1 MDVVEGDRDVFI
13 QKYASDF
20 IADFDRSLGPFL
32 RKPNGQLRRRVRSRE
47 TSRLI
52 SQVLEHFQELPQL
65 LDPHLPRWL
74 PVLASAYLQCLQDR
88 KRSSKLS
95 TRSQLLYPLPN
106 AICRIIYTFCKIRGE
121 KVIVRFLN
129 VETRY
134 LELLLQ
140 AIEDSERETDTTL
153 KTEFVS
159 SWTWH
164 ERYVVL
170 IWLSQLFFAP
180 FDLST
185 ISSGDADEFEP
196 PSLPGF
202 QWPPQVPRITLRV
215 IPLATRFLA
224 SPGKERDGAKALLVR
239 LAMRRDMQ
247 EMGILSALVHWA
259 LSTLKSMPDATAL
272 SSYYFIGSLS
282 FLAGVLRAAEDTSIM
297 DQHLSAIFYVVQAI
311 PSEENDI
318 YKVINGS
325 AFARKMMIKVTRS
338 IIAIILRKSRQNMSD
353 TEMIETTIGYL
364 LERLADN
371 DTPVRFAASKA
382 LSIITL
388 KLDPD
393 MASQVIEAVIESLNR
408 NVLWVKDNS
417 NPKAVMVRDLTSVDP
432 LEWHGLMLT
441 LSHLLYR
448 RSPPPENLSDIIHA
462 LLIGLSFEKR
472 SPSGGSIGTN
482 VRDASCFGIWAL
494 ARRYTTA
501 ELLKVETQSVLVARG
516 HDPSASILQVIATE
530 LVVTASLDPAGNIR
544 RGSSAALQ
552 ELIGRHP
559 DTVETGISVVQTVDY
574 HAVAL
579 RSRAIHEVA
588 LRATRLSHHYGR
600 ALLEAKLGW
609 RGIGD
614 MDASARRVVAASFG
628 TLAAELARTSQ
639 GNPLDSLA
647 FWAELLLSRI
657 QHLQVRQVEERH
669 GLLLS
674 LAAVFDS
681 IPTFLEEEPLKEQI
695 GRLPISRMQDSLKT
709 ILQESKDTKF
719 RKPELV
725 AEANSALIVSATPIL
740 LLSLSDYEQQVSQ
753 LRTFIQP
760 GSTIIDE
767 TNRHLLMKSLDFVDL
782 ARTYKLDLFGDL
794 LAIIEICV
802 NDWLDRNE
810 AEVIRTSS
818 EAALVLLLL
827 SKSTRR
833 DQIIQDWSEKVCVP
847 RTPRKRHGDG
857 YFHALTRSQPILAFL
872 NTTGNGETKQLSVSE
887 VLGERWANDRDIET
901 HVAIM
906 QSLIDKTVL
915 GLESAAFVVLISE
928 GLDDYTT
935 NARGDIGSLVRLE
948 AIRATKTLWQS
959 QEDNKELV
967 IRLFPQILRLA
978 SEKLDRVRAEAKS
991 TLATIIQPNDS
1002 ERFQHLSFTSKV
1014 YFDFLFTLRDTTRLS
1029 IDAGDSILD
1038 IEGCTSGLLAGLVTS
1053 ADTGNEDLVVETRA
1067 ALAELCET
1075 SDEGLRQVCSS
1086 LLYNLKLYAGQD
1098 RVLVPT
1104 LEVIAYLFH
1113 VGLLQRCCDASSLAG
1128 AGSANAVSGSNY
1140 YLNLK
1145 QLCLLVQKA
1154 AYKTGNVR
1162 KLEAC
1167 IKVYG
1172 AIAAAKNGAR
1182 TETPI
1187 TRTTTMITSK
1197 TNTIDG
1203 IGGSNDNVDIAGR
1216 VDAAKTQGPGL
1227 VLARERQEGVAEARK
1242 RLGALLLHPWPRVRS
1257 LVVDELWNLFSTELS
1272 GDGESGGDYT
1282 AKGAEEQDRK
1292 RRMLLGVDWGKA
1304 DKTHVKR
1311 VVRDLGL

>member
-1 MDVVEGDRDVFI
+1 MAATSGKRL
-13 QKYASDF
+13 
-20 IADFDRSLGPFL
+20 LG
-32 RKPNGQLRRRVRSRE
+32 
-47 TSRLI
+47 
-52 SQVLEHFQELPQL
+52 
-65 LDPHLPRWL
+65 
-74 PVLASAYLQCLQDR
+74 VLARPQKVKQ
-88 KRSSKLS
+88 
-95 TRSQLLYPLPN
+95 TV
-106 AICRIIYTFCKIRGE
+106 RGE

-129 VETRY
+129 VETKY

-140 AIEDSERETDTTL
+140 AIEDSERDADTTL
-153 KTEFVS
+153 KAELVNP
-159 SWTWH
+159 WTWH

-185 ISSGDADEFEP
+185 ISSGDADEFEQP
-196 PSLPGF
+196 PVPGF
-202 QWPPQVPRITLRV
+202 QWPQQVPRITLRV
-215 IPLATRFLA
+215 IPLAIRYLA

-239 LAMRRDMQ
+239 LAMRKDMQ
-247 EMGILSALVHWA
+247 EMGVLNALIHWA
-259 LSTLKSMPDATAL
+259 LSTLKHTENSPL
-272 SSYYFIGSLS
+272 ISPYYFIGSLS

-297 DQHLSAIFYVVQAI
+297 DQHLSTIFYAVQAI
-311 PSEENDI
+311 AAEETDV
-318 YKVINGS
+318 YKAINGS
-325 AFARKMMIKVTRS
+325 ALARKMMIKITRS
-338 IIAIILRKSRQNMSD
+338 IIAIVLRKSRQSISD

-417 NPKAVMVRDLTSVDP
+417 GSSGRTVRDLTAVDP

-559 DTVETGISVVQTVDY
+559 DIVEKGISVVQTVDY

-588 LRATRLSHHYGR
+588 LQATRLSSHYGR
-600 ALLEAKLGW
+600 TLLEATLGW

-614 MDASARRVVAASFG
+614 MDAGPRRVAAASFG
-628 TLAAELARTSQ
+628 TLTAELARTAPGSA
-639 GNPLDSLA
+639 LDNMAASIK
-647 FWAELLLSRI
+647 LLLSRI
-657 QHLQVRQVEERH
+657 RGLQVRQVEERH

-674 LAAVFDS
+674 LAAIFDF
-681 IPTFLEEEPLKEQI
+681 IPNFIGEEPLTEQVA
-695 GRLPISRMQDSLKT
+695 RLPITEVYSSLKA

-719 RKPELV
+719 RKPELI

-740 LLSLSDYEQQVSQ
+740 LLSLTGYDQQ
-753 LRTFIQP
+753 LRAFLRR
-760 GSTIIDE
+760 GSALIDE
-767 TNRHLLMKSLDFVDL
+767 TDMSPLMRCLSFVDF
-782 ARTYKLDLFGDL
+782 ARTRQANLFDDL
-794 LAIIEICV
+794 LEITESCMS
-802 NDWLDRNE
+802 DWLDRSE
-810 AEVIRTSS
+810 AEVIKPSS
-818 EAALVLLLL
+818 EAGLILLLL
-827 SKSTRR
+827 SGSTRR
-833 DQIIQDWSEKVCVP
+833 VDITREWSEKVRLP
-847 RTPRKRHGDG
+847 RTPRRRHGDG
-857 YFHALTRSQPILAFL
+857 YFHALTRSQPVLTYFENAKDAD
-872 NTTGNGETKQLSVSE
+872 TDHVSISK
-887 VLGERWANDRDIET
+887 VLGERWTNDNDIESR
-901 HVAIM
+901 VAIL
-906 QSLIDKTVL
+906 QSLIDKNIL
-915 GLESAAFVVLISE
+915 KLESTEFLRLISE

-935 NARGDIGSLVRLE
+935 NARGDIGSHVRLE
-948 AIRATKTLWQS
+948 AIKATKTLWQN
-959 QEDNKELV
+959 QGENHTV
-967 IRLFPQILRLA
+967 MTRLFPQILRLA
-978 SEKLDRVRAEAKS
+978 AEKLDRVRAEAK
-991 TLATIIQPNDS
+991 LALEIVLQPNDF
-1002 ERFQHLSFTSKV
+1002 ETFRHLGFTSNS
-1014 YFDFLFTLRDTTRLS
+1014 YFSFLFRLRDTTRLNVS
-1029 IDAGDSILD
+1029 AGDSTGD
-1038 IEGCTSGLLAGLVTS
+1038 AEDCTSSLLAGLVTS

-1075 SDEGLRQVCSS
+1075 SDEDLRQVYRS
-1086 LLYNLKLYAGQD
+1086 LVHNLKLYAGQD

-1104 LEVIAYLFH
+1104 LEVVAYLFH
-1113 VGLLQRCCDASSLAG
+1113 VGLLQRCYSAPSADTTGSGS
-1128 AGSANAVSGSNY
+1128 GSAPLPS
-1140 YLNLK
+1140 LK

-1154 AYKTGNVR
+1154 GFKTGNVR

-1172 AIAAAKNGAR
+1172 AIAAIETGFTTAGAIAA
-1182 TETPI
+1182 TD
-1187 TRTTTMITSK
+1187 
-1197 TNTIDG
+1197 TIKGDNKDG
-1203 IGGSNDNVDIAGR
+1203 IGRFAIAVDRGAEEHDLVRRQSGRQPREVEAELDARR
-1216 VDAAKTQGPGL
+1216 VDRDAVLHERRVVLDEVNGEHELGERRRADAVGRRVQAVPRLELHVQERRAVRWRRYRVSARLERGYPDSYTLPHQRGQSGCSPVSGASWAVVTPIDSSAAAATPRIQVEDLIRHGN
-1227 VLARERQEGVAEARK
+1227 
-1242 RLGALLLHPWPRVRS
+1242 RLDQNISQIPSCAAGPRVR
-1257 LVVDELWNLFSTELS
+1257 DH
-1272 GDGESGGDYT
+1272 G
-1282 AKGAEEQDRK
+1282 
-1292 RRMLLGVDWGKA
+1292 LG
-1304 DKTHVKR
+1304 
-1311 VVRDLGL
+1311 